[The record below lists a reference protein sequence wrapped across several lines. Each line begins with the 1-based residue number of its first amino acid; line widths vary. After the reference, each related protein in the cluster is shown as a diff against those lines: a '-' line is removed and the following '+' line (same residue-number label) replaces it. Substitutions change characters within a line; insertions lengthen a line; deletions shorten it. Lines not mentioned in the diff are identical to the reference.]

1 MALVRHVLALAASSL
16 CAAAFAAEPAVQVTR
31 DGATVKYDGEIT
43 AAAAEVVI
51 KHIDEGARHIEINS
65 VGGDAAAGVAIGK
78 KMRQV
83 GVSIKVP
90 KYCISSCANYLFLAA
105 TEKSLA
111 PDAVLGFHGAVYRR
125 GAATFDPAKAEPVA
139 VYLNQ
144 ILEDSQAL
152 YDALAF
158 DTALFERS
166 FALTKLETPV
176 SKIEVVHKD
185 GTTRAFDNFDVA
197 TAYVTKIERRKKF
210 KGMTAT
216 ISPSSPTA
224 LYFPDQKTL
233 ESCGV
238 TQITAYP
245 YPATPAA
252 MLDRGRKV
260 GAKLEFVG
268 DFRSEASPGFV
279 CKAVTANTQ

>member
-1 MALVRHVLALAASSL
+1 MALVSRGLALAVSSL
-16 CAAAFAAEPAVQVTR
+16 CVAAFAAEPAVQVTR

-43 AAAAEVVI
+43 AAAVEVLI

-83 GVSIKVP
+83 GVSIRVP

-111 PDAVLGFHGAVYRR
+111 PDAVLGLHGAMYRDKD
-125 GAATFDPAKAEPVA
+125 AIFNSKTATPVEA
-139 VYLNQ
+139 FVHQ
-144 ILEDSQAL
+144 IIEDSQGL
-152 YDALAF
+152 YDAISF
-158 DTALFERS
+158 DTALFDRS
-166 FALTKLETPV
+166 FSLTKLLVPAM
-176 SKIEVVHKD
+176 KAEVKHKD
-185 GTTRAFDNFDVA
+185 GSKRHFDDFEAARAYA
-197 TAYVTKIERRKKF
+197 SKLKRGKKF
-210 KGMTAT
+210 ERLTASFT
-216 ISPSSPTA
+216 STSATT

-268 DFRSEASPGFV
+268 DFRTEASPGFV